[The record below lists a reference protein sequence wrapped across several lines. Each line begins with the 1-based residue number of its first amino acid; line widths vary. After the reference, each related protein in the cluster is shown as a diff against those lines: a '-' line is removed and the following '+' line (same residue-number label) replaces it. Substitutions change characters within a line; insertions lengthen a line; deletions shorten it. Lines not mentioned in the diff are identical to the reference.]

1 MKTEDRL
8 FLWIQDVYKRQV
20 VEKVK
25 KTAPLYDFVAEDG
38 IGHRVYRIVEAE
50 DIAAIEEAF
59 AKIKEIYIADGHHLS
74 LIHI

>member
-1 MKTEDRL
+1 M
-8 FLWIQDVYKRQV
+8 

-38 IGHRVYRIVEAE
+38 IGHRVYRIAEAE

-59 AKIKEIYIADGHHLS
+59 AKIKEIM
-74 LIHI
+74 

>member
-1 MKTEDRL
+1 M
-8 FLWIQDVYKRQV
+8 

-38 IGHRVYRIVEAE
+38 IGHRVYRIAEAE

-59 AKIKEIYIADGHHLS
+59 AKIKKSISQTVIIVQHPQ
-74 LIHI
+74 